1 MSINVSDALEQLV
14 SQIEED
20 QLFKDANFKQQ
31 TIDFVRS
38 LNRFDQEYYSQLKNL
53 VDQKDFLTPDQAKF
67 LTSFVLV
74 KTLKI
79 ENSRV
84 RINAIKL
91 LESLGSLAGDTVPAL
106 ISLMISEKEHRLL
119 RTAIAQTL
127 AEVGLKDYQNVN
139 DLLQF
144 LSDDQVEVQ
153 RNVIVAISKLQ
164 KEAAPATPVLKAALL
179 AKDPA
184 PDKTV
189 VVAILNCF
197 VEMGNSATQVS
208 PVISNFLKSEF
219 DGDIRNAA
227 AQSLLQ
233 IGEIP
238 GQAIPHLV
246 AGLNASEKV
255 DLRIAFVNALAKTT
269 QEKERI
275 ATELS
280 KFMGDDN
287 IKLAVFE
294 ALVQLNT
301 RTSAEQLAAM
311 LMKTPD
317 LVSEYLHRMAP
328 DKSWQLKA
336 DIILAHIGKEN
347 RPVQSYSNLEFPHIF
362 YAMLPPSEFSI
373 SDTQNYADVESLCQ
387 LLIGKAVENQKN
399 QTLFTVITKI
409 IAIGSRLVPDDL
421 KTQID
426 QFQTSKNIKPE
437 VLFEF
442 RAALGD
448 TSALE
453 TEILELN
460 AQLNNTLRNYLTA
473 LNKQSDLTLTH
484 TKIQFTEVLWMNRFI
499 FGFGFTVGTVS
510 VIFFFYYLLFDPQFV
525 QTLLSLLGSTAGITS
540 TFLILFYKPQKQGQE
555 AINNLS
561 KSNVILGGFVF
572 EMAHIAESMA
582 RLQAQNELS
591 LAEVE
596 KGSQI
601 IQAAYSKALRELQ
614 NINKDLNAT

>member
-1 MSINVSDALEQLV
+1 MSINVSAALEQLV

-53 VDQKDFLTPDQAKF
+53 VEQKDYLTPDQSKF

-79 ENSRV
+79 DNSRV

-91 LESLGSLAGDTVPAL
+91 LESLGSLAIDTVPAL
-106 ISLMISEKEHRLL
+106 IDLMISQKEHRLL
-119 RTAIAQTL
+119 RQAIAQTL

-179 AKDPA
+179 ATEPA

-197 VEMGNSATQVS
+197 GEMGNSAT
-208 PVISNFLKSEF
+208 PVTPLISTCLKS
-219 DGDIRNAA
+219 DDDDVRTAA

-238 GQAIPHLV
+238 VQAIPHLV
-246 AGLNASEKV
+246 TGLNASEKV
-255 DLRIAFVNALAKTT
+255 DLRIAFVNVLAKTT
-269 QEKERI
+269 QEKERV
-275 ATELS
+275 AAELS
-280 KFMGDDN
+280 KFMDDDN

-301 RTSAEQLAAM
+301 RGSVERLAAK
-311 LMKTPD
+311 LMETPD

-328 DKSWQLKA
+328 DKSWHLKA
-336 DIILAHIGKEN
+336 DIILAQINKEN

-373 SDTQNYADVESLCQ
+373 SDTQNYVDVESLCQ
-387 LLIGKAVENQKN
+387 LLIGKAIDNQKN
-399 QTLFTVITKI
+399 QTLFTVVTKI
-409 IAIGSRLVPDDL
+409 IGIGSRLVADDI

-426 QFQTSKNIKPE
+426 QFQASKNIKPE

-442 RAALGD
+442 RTALGD

-460 AQLNNTLRNYLTA
+460 AQLNNTLRNYLAA

-499 FGFGFTVGTVS
+499 FGFGFTVGIVS

-525 QTLLSLLGSTAGITS
+525 QTLFSLLGSTVGIS
-540 TFLILFYKPQKQGQE
+540 SAFLILFYKPQKQGQE

-596 KGSQI
+596 KGSHI

-614 NINKDLNAT
+614 NINKDLKAT